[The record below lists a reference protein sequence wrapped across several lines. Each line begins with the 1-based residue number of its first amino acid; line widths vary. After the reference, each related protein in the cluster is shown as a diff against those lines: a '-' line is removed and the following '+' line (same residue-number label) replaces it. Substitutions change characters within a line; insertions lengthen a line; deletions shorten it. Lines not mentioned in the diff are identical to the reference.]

1 MIALDFH
8 YMRLRGSL
16 RLALWLLLALA
27 PLASAMGQTA
37 TYRLIHQGN
46 ARFRA
51 HNYDGAEQCY
61 LEALK
66 VNPNSARATFNL
78 ADVYLAKGNVRA
90 ADSLFQQVVQGE
102 QNAQVKS
109 MAWHNRGYI
118 CQTAALQN
126 REKQQELLQQAI
138 RHYKAALRLNPHA
151 DDTRYNLALCQS
163 QLKKGGGQSPQ
174 QQQQQQQK
182 PQQQEQQQQQQDAQ
196 QNKPKDQPERDKKQ
210 TEQYLNLSRQA
221 ERRTL
226 EKLKQQQ
233 PRQRSLQKNW

>member
-1 MIALDFH
+1 MICSDSHNKF
-8 YMRLRGSL
+8 SL
-16 RLALWLLLALA
+16 GCFRRALLLLVAFA
-27 PLASAMGQTA
+27 PLCCALGQTA

-46 ARFRA
+46 SRFRA
-51 HNYDGAEQCY
+51 QDYEGAEQCY

-90 ADSLFQQVVQGE
+90 ADSLFHQVVQGE
-102 QNAQVKS
+102 KNAQVKS
-109 MAWHNRGYI
+109 MAWHNRGVI

-126 REKQQELLQQAI
+126 REKQQELLQEAI

-151 DDTRYNLALCQS
+151 DDTRYNLALCQA
-163 QLKKGGGQSPQ
+163 QLKKGGGGG
-174 QQQQQQQK
+174 QQQQQQK
-182 PQQQEQQQQQQDAQ
+182 QQQQEQQQQEQQDKQ
-196 QNKPKDQPERDKKQ
+196 QDKPKEQPERDRKQ

-233 PRQRSLQKNW
+233 PRQRSLDKNW

>member
-1 MIALDFH
+1 MICSDRHNKF
-8 YMRLRGSL
+8 SL
-16 RLALWLLLALA
+16 GCIRRALLLLVAFA
-27 PLASAMGQTA
+27 PLCCALGQTA

-46 ARFRA
+46 SRFRA
-51 HNYDGAEQCY
+51 QDYEGAEQCY

-90 ADSLFQQVVQGE
+90 ADSLFHQVVQGE
-102 QNAQVKS
+102 KNAQVKS
-109 MAWHNRGYI
+109 MAWHNRGFI

-126 REKQQELLQQAI
+126 REKQQELLQEAI

-151 DDTRYNLALCQS
+151 DDTRYNLALCQA
-163 QLKKGGGQSPQ
+163 QLKKGGGGGQ
-174 QQQQQQQK
+174 QQQQQQ
-182 PQQQEQQQQQQDAQ
+182 EQQDKQQD
-196 QNKPKDQPERDKKQ
+196 KPKGQPERDRKQ

-233 PRQRSLQKNW
+233 PRQRSLDKNW